1 MFDFLQMTLSGRE
14 PLEHSGSNFN
24 LRWQWQAQGVLE
36 LEPLHGY
43 RKSVVLSAGI
53 HGNETAPIELLAA
66 LVSDLLHGKRRL
78 QVRLL
83 VIFGNPAAMVSG
95 ERYNQIDLNRLFSGR
110 YAQFPACAETARA
123 EQLEQLVRDFYDQSN
138 EGERLHFDLHTAI
151 RESHH
156 QRFGLLPHIDNGVY
170 SRPLYSRKMLDWLHH
185 SGIEALV
192 INQAPSG
199 TFSYFTSQHCQA
211 ESCTLELGK
220 ARPFGQ
226 NDLNQFALINQG
238 LLSLIT
244 GVDMLPHA
252 VEPIKVYRVTQELK
266 KISEQF
272 QLNFPESVNNFT
284 RFSAGDVL
292 AYDGEVSYQV
302 QQPEEWVLFPNASV
316 RPGLRAGLMLV
327 QVPTDSLFG

>member
-24 LRWQWQAQGVLE
+24 LRWQWLAQGVLQ

-43 RKSVVLSAGI
+43 RKNVVLSAGI

-66 LVSDLLHGKRRL
+66 LVSDLLHGKRCL
-78 QVRLL
+78 KVRLL
-83 VIFGNPAAMVSG
+83 VILGNPTAMVSG
-95 ERYNQIDLNRLFSGR
+95 ERYQQIDLNRLFSGR
-110 YAQFPACAETARA
+110 YDQFPACAETARA
-123 EQLEQLVRDFYDQSN
+123 ELLEQLVRDFYDQSN

-156 QRFGLLPHIDNGVY
+156 QRFGLLPYTDNGQ
-170 SRPLYSRKMLDWLHH
+170 YSRKMLDWLHH

-244 GVDMLPHA
+244 GINLLQYA
-252 VEPIKVYRVTQELK
+252 AEPLKVYRVTQELK

-272 QLNFPESVNNFT
+272 RLNFPESVKNFT

-292 AYDGEVSYQV
+292 ASDGEITYQV
-302 QQPEEWVLFPNASV
+302 QQPQEWVLFPNASV
-316 RPGLRAGLMLV
+316 RPGLRAGLMVV

>member
-24 LRWQWQAQGVLE
+24 LRWHWLEQGVLE
-36 LEPLHGY
+36 LEPLHSY

-110 YAQFPACAETARA
+110 YDQFPACAETARA
-123 EQLEQLVRDFYDQSN
+123 DQLEQLVRDFYDQSN
-138 EGERLHFDLHTAI
+138 ESERLHFDLHTAI

-156 QRFGLLPHIDNGVY
+156 QRFGLLPHTDNGVY
-170 SRPLYSRKMLDWLHH
+170 SRPLYSRRMLDWLHH

-211 ESCTLELGK
+211 DSCTLELGK
-220 ARPFGQ
+220 ARPFGH
-226 NDLNQFALINQG
+226 NDLNQFALISQG

-244 GVDMLPHA
+244 GVNMLPHA
-252 VEPIKVYRVTQELK
+252 AEPIKVYRVTQELK

-272 QLNFPESVNNFT
+272 RLNFPESVKNFT
-284 RFSAGDVL
+284 CFSAGDVL
-292 AYDGEVSYQV
+292 ARDGEITYQV
-302 QQPEEWVLFPNASV
+302 QQSEEWVLFPNASV

>member
-24 LRWQWQAQGVLE
+24 LRWQWLAQGVLE

-43 RKSVVLSAGI
+43 RKNVVLSAGI

-78 QVRLL
+78 KVRLL
-83 VIFGNPAAMVSG
+83 VIFGNPAVMVSG

-110 YAQFPACAETARA
+110 YTQFPACAETARA
-123 EQLEQLVRDFYDQSN
+123 EQLEQLVRDFYDQSS
-138 EGERLHFDLHTAI
+138 EGERQHFDLHTAI

-156 QRFGLLPHIDNGVY
+156 QRFGLLPYTDNG
-170 SRPLYSRKMLDWLHH
+170 LYSRKMLYWLHH

-244 GVDMLPHA
+244 GINLLPYA
-252 VEPIKVYRVTQELK
+252 AEPIKVYRVTQELK

-272 QLNFPESVNNFT
+272 RLNFPESVKNFT
-284 RFSAGDVL
+284 RFSVGDVL
-292 AYDGEVSYQV
+292 ARDGEITYQV
-302 QQPEEWVLFPNASV
+302 QQPEEWVLFPNADV
-316 RPGLRAGLMLV
+316 RPGLRAGLMVV

>member
-14 PLEHSGSNFN
+14 PQEHSGSNFN
-24 LRWQWQAQGVLE
+24 LCWHWLAQGVLM

-43 RKSVVLSAGI
+43 RKNVVLSAGI

-95 ERYNQIDLNRLFSGR
+95 ERYNQIDLNRLFSR
-110 YAQFPACAETARA
+110 HYDQFPNCEETARA
-123 EQLEQLVRDFYDQSN
+123 EQLEQLVRGFYDQSN

-156 QRFGLLPHIDNGVY
+156 QRFGLLPYTDNG
-170 SRPLYSRKMLDWLHH
+170 LYSRKMLDWLHH

-220 ARPFGQ
+220 ARSFGQ

-238 LLSLIT
+238 LISLIT
-244 GVDMLPHA
+244 GINLLPHA
-252 VEPIKVYRVTQELK
+252 AEPIKVYRVTQELK

-272 QLNFPESVNNFT
+272 RLNFPESVKNFT

-292 AYDGEVSYQV
+292 ASDGEITYQV

>member
-1 MFDFLQMTLSGRE
+1 MFDFLQITLSGRE

-24 LRWQWQAQGVLE
+24 LRWRWLARGVLQ

-43 RKSVVLSAGI
+43 RMNVVLSAGI

-78 QVRLL
+78 KVRLL
-83 VIFGNPAAMVSG
+83 VIFGNPMAMVSG
-95 ERYNQIDLNRLFSGR
+95 ERYNQIDLNRLFSR
-110 YAQFPACAETARA
+110 HYDHFPDCIETARA
-123 EQLEQLVRDFYDQSN
+123 EQLELLVRDFYDQSN

-156 QRFGLLPHIDNGVY
+156 QRFGLLPHTDKGLY
-170 SRPLYSRKMLDWLHH
+170 GRSLYSRRMLDWLHH

-199 TFSYFTSQHCQA
+199 TFSYFTSQHCHA
-211 ESCTLELGK
+211 DSCTLELGK
-220 ARPFGQ
+220 ARPFGH

-238 LLSLIT
+238 LISLIT
-244 GVDMLPHA
+244 GINLLPYA
-252 VEPIKVYRVTQELK
+252 AEPIKVYRVTQELI
-266 KISEQF
+266 KITEQF
-272 QLNFPESVNNFT
+272 RLNFSESVKNFT

-292 AYDGEVSYQV
+292 ARDGEISYQV
-302 QQPEEWVLFPNASV
+302 QQTEEWILFPNASV

>member
-1 MFDFLQMTLSGRE
+1 MFDFLQMTLSGQE

-24 LRWQWQAQGVLE
+24 LRWHWLAQGVLE
-36 LEPLHGY
+36 LEPWHGY

-83 VIFGNPAAMVSG
+83 VILGNPSAMVNG
-95 ERYNQIDLNRLFSGR
+95 ERYNQIDLNRLFSSHHS
-110 YAQFPACAETARA
+110 QFPTCAETERA
-123 EQLEQLVRDFYDQSN
+123 EQLELLVSDFFKHSKAD
-138 EGERLHFDLHTAI
+138 ERLHFDLHTAI

-156 QRFGLLPHIDNGVY
+156 QRFGLLPHTDNGV
-170 SRPLYSRKMLDWLHH
+170 YSRKMLDWLHH

-199 TFSYFTSQHCQA
+199 TFSYFTSQYCQA
-211 ESCTLELGK
+211 DSCTLELGK
-220 ARPFGQ
+220 ARPFGH

-244 GVDMLPHA
+244 GVDMLPNV
-252 VEPIKVYRVTQELK
+252 VEPIKVYQVTQELK

-272 QLNFPESVNNFT
+272 RLNFPESVKNFT

-292 AYDGEVSYQV
+292 ASDGEITYQV
-302 QQPEEWVLFPNASV
+302 QQPHEWVLFPNASV
-316 RPGLRAGLMLV
+316 RLGLRAGLMLV
-327 QVPTDSLFG
+327 QVPSDALFG

>member
-14 PLEHSGSNFN
+14 PMEHSGSNFN
-24 LRWQWQAQGVLE
+24 LRWQWLARGVLQ

-43 RKSVVLSAGI
+43 RKNVVLSAGI

-66 LVSDLLHGKRRL
+66 LISDLLHGKRRL
-78 QVRLL
+78 KVRLL
-83 VIFGNPAAMVSG
+83 VILGNPMAMVSG
-95 ERYNQIDLNRLFSGR
+95 ERYNQIDLNRLFSR
-110 YAQFPACAETARA
+110 HYDQFPDCAETARA
-123 EQLEQLVRDFYDQSN
+123 EQLERLVSDFYNLSE

-156 QRFGLLPHIDNGVY
+156 QRFGLLPHTDNG
-170 SRPLYSRKMLDWLHH
+170 LYSRKMLDWLHH

-220 ARPFGQ
+220 ARPFGH

-244 GVDMLPHA
+244 GVDMLPNV
-252 VEPIKVYRVTQELK
+252 VEPIKVYKVTQELK

-272 QLNFPESVNNFT
+272 RLNFPESVKNFT
-284 RFSAGDVL
+284 CFSAGDVL
-292 AYDGEVSYQV
+292 ASDGEISYQV
-302 QQPEEWVLFPNASV
+302 QQPHEWVLFPNASV

-327 QVPTDSLFG
+327 QVPTGSLFG

>member
-14 PLEHSGSNFN
+14 PQEHSGSNFN
-24 LRWQWQAQGVLE
+24 LRWQWLAQGVLQ

-43 RKSVVLSAGI
+43 RKNVVLSAGI

-78 QVRLL
+78 KVRLL

-95 ERYNQIDLNRLFSGR
+95 ERYQQIDLNRLFSGR

-123 EQLEQLVRDFYDQSN
+123 ELLEQLVRDFYDQSN
-138 EGERLHFDLHTAI
+138 EGDHLHFDLHTAI

-156 QRFGLLPHIDNGVY
+156 QRFGLLPYTNNG
-170 SRPLYSRKMLDWLHH
+170 LYSRKMLDWLHH

-220 ARPFGQ
+220 ARPFGH

-244 GVDMLPHA
+244 GINLLPYA
-252 VEPIKVYRVTQELK
+252 AEPIKVYRVTQELK

-272 QLNFPESVNNFT
+272 RLNFPESVKNFT

-292 AYDGEVSYQV
+292 ASDGEITYQV
-302 QQPEEWVLFPNASV
+302 QQPQEWVLFPNASV
-316 RPGLRAGLMLV
+316 RLGLRAGLMLV

>member
-1 MFDFLQMTLSGRE
+1 MFDFLQMTLSCRE
-14 PLEHSGSNFN
+14 PQERSGSNFN
-24 LRWQWQAQGVLE
+24 LRWKWLALGVLE

-78 QVRLL
+78 KVRLL
-83 VIFGNPAAMVSG
+83 VIYGNPSAVVSG
-95 ERYNQIDLNRLFSGR
+95 ERYNQIDLNRLFSR
-110 YAQFPACAETARA
+110 HHDQFPVCVETARA
-123 EQLEQLVRDFYDQSN
+123 EQLEQLVSDFFNNSKT
-138 EGERLHFDLHTAI
+138 GERLHFDLHTAI

-156 QRFGLLPHIDNGVY
+156 QRFGLLPHKETGIY
-170 SRPLYSRKMLDWLHH
+170 SRTMLDWLHH
-185 SGIEALV
+185 AGIEALV

-199 TFSYFTSQHCQA
+199 TFTYFTSQHCQA
-211 ESCTLELGK
+211 DSCTLELGK
-220 ARPFGQ
+220 ARPFGH

-244 GVDMLPHA
+244 GINLLPYA
-252 VEPIKVYRVTQELK
+252 AEPIKVYRVTQELK
-266 KISEQF
+266 KISDKF
-272 QLNFPESVNNFT
+272 RLNFPTSVKNFT

-292 AYDGEVSYQV
+292 ANDGEISYRV
-302 QQPEEWVLFPNASV
+302 QQPDEWVLFPNASV

>member
-14 PLEHSGSNFN
+14 PQEHSGSNFN
-24 LRWQWQAQGVLE
+24 LRWRWLAQGVLQ

-78 QVRLL
+78 KVRLL

-95 ERYNQIDLNRLFSGR
+95 ERYQQIDLNRLFSGR

-123 EQLEQLVRDFYDQSN
+123 ELLEQLVRDFYDQSN

-156 QRFGLLPHIDNGVY
+156 QRFGLLPYTDNG
-170 SRPLYSRKMLDWLHH
+170 LYSRKMLDWLHH

-192 INQAPSG
+192 INQTPSG

-244 GVDMLPHA
+244 GVDMLPNA
-252 VEPIKVYRVTQELK
+252 VEPVKVYKVTQELK
-266 KISEQF
+266 KVSEQF
-272 QLNFPESVNNFT
+272 RLNFPESVKNFT
-284 RFSAGDVL
+284 RFSAGYVL
-292 AYDGEVSYQV
+292 ASDGDISYQV
-302 QQPEEWVLFPNASV
+302 QQPEEWILFPNANV
-316 RPGLRAGLMLV
+316 RAGLRAGLMLV
-327 QVPTDSLFG
+327 QVPTDDLFG